1 VYIWFSK
8 RKGAWLVSESQ
19 SHNYEPSLSVAVHA
33 VHRRLR
39 PEDKTDP
46 ITLATSNCSL
56 MRSQISR
63 LLKEKNPDN
72 ISIAEDINN
81 AMAASKRGKLEG
93 LTNIEAAVERLRNI
107 NWQYR
112 FKEGNVSGAVTDFI
126 FTLLEG
132 LQLWQRF
139 PSECNLYGLHL

>member
-1 VYIWFSK
+1 
-8 RKGAWLVSESQ
+8 
-19 SHNYEPSLSVAVHA
+19 
-33 VHRRLR
+33 
-39 PEDKTDP
+39 
-46 ITLATSNCSL
+46 

-112 FKEGNVSGAVTDFI
+112 FKEGNVSGAATDFI

-139 PSECNLYGLHL
+139 QKIGRAHV

>member
-1 VYIWFSK
+1 MYIWFSK
-8 RKGAWLVSESQ
+8 RKEAWLVSESR
-19 SHNYEPSLSVAVHA
+19 SHNYEPSLSAAVHA
-33 VHRRLR
+33 VYRRLR
-39 PEDKTDP
+39 PEKTDL

-63 LLKEKNPDN
+63 LLKEKNLDN

-132 LQLWQRF
+132 PQLWQRF

>member
-1 VYIWFSK
+1 M
-8 RKGAWLVSESQ
+8 
-19 SHNYEPSLSVAVHA
+19 
-33 VHRRLR
+33 
-39 PEDKTDP
+39 
-46 ITLATSNCSL
+46 TLATSNCSL

-112 FKEGNVSGAVTDFI
+112 FKEVMSVEQSPILF
-126 FTLLEG
+126 
-132 LQLWQRF
+132 
-139 PSECNLYGLHL
+139 SHC